1 MTDSELLKAI
11 YNDTQDLKRK
21 VASMEMTLETET
33 NRNIKIVA
41 EAHSELNRKLDEA
54 LKVENE
60 KELLLI
66 RVNHME
72 NEIRKIKERLEEIA

>member
-1 MTDSELLKAI
+1 MTDSELLRAI

-21 VASMEMTLETET
+21 VTSMELTLENEI
-33 NRNIKIVA
+33 NHNICIVA

-66 RVNHME
+66 RVNQME

>member
-1 MTDSELLKAI
+1 MTDNELLTAI
-11 YNDTQDLKRK
+11 YDDTQDLKRK
-21 VASMEMTLETET
+21 VASIEMTLETET
-33 NRNIKIVA
+33 NRNINIIA
-41 EAHSELNRKLDEA
+41 EAHTELNRKLDEA
-54 LKVENE
+54 LNVENE